1 MNLRIVLGIILCVVG
16 PLQYVF
22 ARGSS
27 AALLRL
33 VVALVV
39 GGVLIYFG
47 RRAMDPWA
55 VIARQTSTK
64 PSFWKDLKR
73 RFAPKCANCGTVL
86 DTSRYAHGVFM
97 PSAMGATAY
106 KCRAC
111 GTRCC
116 YDCANK
122 VPCKTCRGRVFDV
135 AVE

>member
-1 MNLRIVLGIILCVVG
+1 MVLGIILCVVG
-16 PLQYVF
+16 PLQFVF
-22 ARGSS
+22 AEGGW
-27 AALLRL
+27 AAFLRL
-33 VVALVV
+33 LAAVAV

-47 RRAMDPWA
+47 RRALDPWE
-55 VIARQTSTK
+55 VFARRHSTK
-64 PSFWKDLKR
+64 PSFWRDLKR

-97 PSAMGATAY
+97 PSALEDTAY

-122 VPCKTCRGRVFDV
+122 VPCKTCHGRVFDV
-135 AVE
+135 AVG